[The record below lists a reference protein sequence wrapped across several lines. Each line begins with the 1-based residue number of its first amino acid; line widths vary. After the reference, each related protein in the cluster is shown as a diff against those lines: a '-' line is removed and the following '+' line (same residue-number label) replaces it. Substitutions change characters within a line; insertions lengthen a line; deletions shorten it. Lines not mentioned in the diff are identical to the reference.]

1 MTNTELLE
9 LIDYM
14 REETDTEKQ
23 ITCLFD
29 VVEHVLRELEGV

>member
-1 MTNTELLE
+1 MNNNDLLE

-29 VVEHVLRELEGV
+29 VVECILKEMEEI